1 MKTSSLAVGSQVV
14 ATCWYSLVATF
25 EFRRDRMLL
34 ALFALSFGLAGSA
47 GAQDRN
53 PILPQIEL
61 RAGMHKI
68 VAEVASSYETRAKGL
83 MFREQL
89 APNHGM
95 LFVFQRPSAYCF
107 WMKNTPLPLSI
118 AFLRDDGT
126 ITNIADMQAHSEKS
140 HCASEA
146 VRFALEM
153 EQGWFARKGIRE
165 GSRIGH
171 QKLFGSP

>member
-1 MKTSSLAVGSQVV
+1 MMKTSSLAVGSQVV

-68 VAEVASSYETRAKGL
+68 VAEVASS
-83 MFREQL
+83 
-89 APNHGM
+89 
-95 LFVFQRPSAYCF
+95 
-107 WMKNTPLPLSI
+107 
-118 AFLRDDGT
+118 D
-126 ITNIADMQAHSEKS
+126 
-140 HCASEA
+140 
-146 VRFALEM
+146 
-153 EQGWFARKGIRE
+153 
-165 GSRIGH
+165 
-171 QKLFGSP
+171 